1 MLLKKQERWQEK
13 INLTLTKRHCSHVG
27 DKNKVYRWTLHGKPD
42 FMALLGGV
50 LITM

>member
-27 DKNKVYRWTLHGKPD
+27 DKNKGWFYKLTLLD
-42 FMALLGGV
+42 FG
-50 LITM
+50 LIFEIKM